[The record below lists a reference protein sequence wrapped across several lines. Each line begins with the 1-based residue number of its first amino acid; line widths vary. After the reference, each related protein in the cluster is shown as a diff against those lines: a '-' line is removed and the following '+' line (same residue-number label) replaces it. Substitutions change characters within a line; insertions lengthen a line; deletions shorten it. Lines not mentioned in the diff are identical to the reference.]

1 MSKSVLTCAW
11 SIFCVMAAA
20 KLFNSLQLVGL
31 ATVSGDVAHKPF
43 VQTQQPWGFWAQPI
57 PGRTRRCRFP
67 QAFLWI
73 RQVPAAA

>member
-31 ATVSGDVAHKPF
+31 ATVSGDVA
-43 VQTQQPWGFWAQPI
+43 QTLRAD
-57 PGRTRRCRFP
+57 
-67 QAFLWI
+67 
-73 RQVPAAA
+73 AAALGLLGAAYS